1 MKTSVSDKCKVIA
14 EIGLSHEGSLGLAKS
29 SIDAAL
35 NAGADIVKFQVH
47 SSFHESSKNEKFRI
61 NFSDQDSTRSEYWER
76 TSFSYPEWQI
86 LINHC
91 EKIGIEFSASV
102 FNAHSLQQMIDL
114 GVNTIKL
121 GSGDLINHEFQEIL
135 QDYSGYLILST
146 GMATWSEIGYA
157 VKTYEKFHLD
167 RRLAILQCTSK
178 YPTALNQVGINVME
192 EISNTL
198 KVDSGLS
205 DHTNNLSASYVAI
218 VKGAKYLEKHVVF
231 SRLMFG
237 PDVSSSID
245 FSELKQLCDFRND
258 FLEIVKP
265 IEKDQ
270 IAEELL
276 ETRILFGRSLG
287 LKKDFPQGHELK
299 ITDFCLRK
307 PHGGLTW
314 ANRLDLVGMKLVK
327 PYFHD
332 EILESTHLRL
342 GKN

>member
-1 MKTSVSDKCKVIA
+1 MKTLTSDKCKIIA

-47 SSFHESSKNEKFRI
+47 SPFHESSKNEKFRI

-102 FNAHSLQQMIDL
+102 FNTYSLQQMIDL
-114 GVNTIKL
+114 GIKTIKL
-121 GSGDLINHEFQEIL
+121 GSGDLINQEFQEAL
-135 QDYSGYLILST
+135 QDYPGYLILST
-146 GMATWSEIGYA
+146 GMATWSEIEYA
-157 VKTYEKFHLD
+157 IISYEKFHLEK
-167 RRLAILQCTSK
+167 RLAILQCTSK
-178 YPTALNQVGINVME
+178 YPTALNQVGMNIME
-192 EISNTL
+192 KISNTFN
-198 KVDSGLS
+198 VDSGLS

-218 VKGAKYLEKHVVF
+218 VKGAKFLEKHVVF

-237 PDVSSSID
+237 PDVGSSID
-245 FSELKQLCDFRND
+245 FSELKQLCDFRDD
-258 FLEIVKP
+258 FIEIAQP
-265 IEKDQ
+265 IEKDL

-287 LKKDFPQGHELK
+287 LKSNFPQGHELK
-299 ITDFCLRK
+299 IGDFCLRK
-307 PHGGLTW
+307 PHGGLSW
-314 ANRLDLVGMKLVK
+314 ANRLDLVGMNLVK

-332 EILESTHLRL
+332 EILEFSHLGL
-342 GKN
+342 DNN